1 MAKNWIKSAIRPGS
15 KGKFAAKAAAA
26 GESTAQYATE
36 NADAP
41 GTLGKEARLARTL
54 MHLGHKPEMSKS
66 SHYVGKKSN
75 G

>member
-1 MAKNWIKSAIRPGS
+1 MAKKWIKGALQPGN

-26 GESTAQYATE
+26 GESTGQYASE

-41 GTLGKEARLARTL
+41 GALGKEARLARTL

-66 SHYVGKKSN
+66 SHYVGKVK
-75 G
+75 